1 MEDEMAQMNKANARK
16 RVVQPSV
23 QQDMDNCFG
32 FDEEDEEEDE
42 LEDEMPSKATVHI
55 LQPAMH

>member
-1 MEDEMAQMNKANARK
+1 MTGIKSSLRK
-16 RVVQPSV
+16 RAVQQTSV

-32 FDEEDEEEDE
+32 FDEEDEDEDDDE
-42 LEDEMPSKATVHI
+42 IDTDEMSSKTTVHI